1 MSAKTSNVAIPFLL
15 LGFLLSPMCLAQTA
29 PSLTVSQDAAG
40 NVSASVSASINS
52 CGITAADGV
61 PTFSID
67 GAVIA
72 VTQPVI
78 AVMCVN
84 PRPPQR
90 LYQGTVVFG
99 QLPAA
104 TYTVNWNFPALTASY
119 TVLGSDQ
126 PGAGDPTV
134 TSAPTLGIFGLLG
147 MVIGMVLIGWS
158 YRDRLAFRF
167 HRGH

>member
-52 CGITAADGV
+52 CGITADGGV

-78 AVMCVN
+78 AIMCVN
-84 PRPPQR
+84 PPPPER
-90 LYQGTVVFG
+90 LYQETVVFG

-104 TYTVNWNFPALTASY
+104 TYTVNWNFPALTATY
-119 TVLGSDQ
+119 TVLGSAQ
-126 PGAGDPTV
+126 AGA
-134 TSAPTLGIFGLLG
+134 SAPTLGIFGLLG